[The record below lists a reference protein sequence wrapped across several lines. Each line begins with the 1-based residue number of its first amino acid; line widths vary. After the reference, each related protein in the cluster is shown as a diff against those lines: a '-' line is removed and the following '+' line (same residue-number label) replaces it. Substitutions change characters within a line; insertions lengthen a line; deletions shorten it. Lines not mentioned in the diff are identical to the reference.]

1 MKTLADE
8 IIEGIHNDKK
18 FSESPLINTQLSNRP
33 LRKNNLKPKSAGN
46 KSFRIHNSLRF
57 IKTIERS
64 KIGREN
70 KL

>member
-8 IIEGIHNDKK
+8 IIEGTHNDKK
-18 FSESPLINTQLSNRP
+18 FSESPLIKTRLSNTP
-33 LRKNNLKPKSAGN
+33 LGKYKIKPKSAGN
-46 KSFRIHNSLRF
+46 KSFRIHNSIRF

-64 KIGREN
+64 KVGSQN